1 MNQSK
6 DTIPAATVLICR
18 DAPDGL
24 ETFMVV
30 RHHQIDFAS
39 GALVF
44 PGGKIAD
51 SDRDESVAVRCEGA
65 GDDDAAM
72 RAMKIG
78 AIREAFEESGVLFA
92 RSNGSE
98 GLVSGERT
106 LTLDHY
112 RKPLAAGELG
122 IAEFLDQEDLVL
134 ACDRLHRCAHWI
146 TPKGMPKR
154 FDTHFFLARAPED
167 QVAAHD
173 GEESVDSVWISPEA
187 ALADAE
193 SGART
198 IMFPTRCNLMVLD
211 ESTTVDEAIEK
222 ARAREVVT
230 VEPTV
235 EQADGKVYVNIPAEA
250 GYPLTREQIR

>member
-1 MNQSK
+1 MNQSNHI
-6 DTIPAATVLICR
+6 IPAATVLICR

-51 SDRDESVAVRCEGA
+51 SDRDPDVAARCEGA
-65 GDDDAAM
+65 GDDDVAM

-78 AIREAFEESGVLFA
+78 AIREAFEECGVLFA
-92 RSNGSE
+92 RSNGSGE
-98 GLVSGERT
+98 LVSGERAM
-106 LTLDHY
+106 TLDHY
-112 RKPLAAGELG
+112 RKPLAVGELG
-122 IAEFLDQEDLVL
+122 MAEFLDQEDLVL
-134 ACDRLHRCAHWI
+134 ACDRLHHCAHWI

-154 FDTHFFLARAPED
+154 FDTHFFLALAPGD

-198 IMFPTRCNLMVLD
+198 IMFPTRCNLMVLG

-222 ARAREVVT
+222 ARARGVVT

-235 EQADGKVYVNIPAEA
+235 EQTDGKVYVNIPADA
-250 GYPLTREQIR
+250 GYSLTRELIR

>member
-18 DAPDGL
+18 DASGGL

-51 SDRDESVAVRCEGA
+51 SDRDPAVVARCEGIA
-65 GDDDAAM
+65 DDDAMM
-72 RAMKIG
+72 REMKIG

-92 RSNGSE
+92 RSKGSE
-98 GLVSGERT
+98 ELVSGERT
-106 LTLDHY
+106 LKLDHY
-112 RKPLAAGELG
+112 RKPLAAGEAG
-122 IAEFLDQEDLVL
+122 MAEFLDREDLVL
-134 ACDRLHRCAHWI
+134 ACDRLHHCAHWI
-146 TPKGMPKR
+146 TPRGMPKR
-154 FDTHFFLARAPED
+154 FDTYFFLALAPLD

-173 GEESVDSVWISPEA
+173 GEESVDSIWISPET

-198 IMFPTRCNLMVLD
+198 IIFPTRCNLMVLG
-211 ESTTVDEAIEK
+211 ESKTVDEAIEK
-222 ARAREVVT
+222 ARAREVFT

-235 EQADGKVYVNIPAEA
+235 EQTDGKVYVNIPAES
-250 GYPLTREQIR
+250 GYPVTRELLR